1 MNFKLSLIKSSKMK
15 TTNVMLTDLTQRE
28 MLEVNGGGKITIIL
42 KYGKILLREA
52 AIQLGL
58 DWLEKKLSD

>member
-1 MNFKLSLIKSSKMK
+1 MK

-28 MLEVNGGGKITIIL
+28 MLEVNGAGKITIIL

-52 AIQLGL
+52 AIQLGF

>member
-1 MNFKLSLIKSSKMK
+1 MK

-28 MLEVNGGGKITIIL
+28 MLEVNGDGKITLIL
-42 KYGKILLREA
+42 KCGKILLREA

>member
-1 MNFKLSLIKSSKMK
+1 MK

-52 AIQLGL
+52 AIQLGFDNCSVPFAKCL
-58 DWLEKKLSD
+58 TETL

>member
-1 MNFKLSLIKSSKMK
+1 MK

-28 MLEVNGGGKITIIL
+28 MLEVNGGGKITLIL
-42 KYGKILLREA
+42 KCGKILLREA

-58 DWLEKKLSD
+58 DWLEKKLSV

>member
-1 MNFKLSLIKSSKMK
+1 MIVADFRVKMK

>member
-1 MNFKLSLIKSSKMK
+1 MESNIEVVKMK

-28 MLEVNGGGKITIIL
+28 MLEVNGGGKITLIL
-42 KYGKILLREA
+42 KCGKILLREA

>member
-1 MNFKLSLIKSSKMK
+1 MK
-15 TTNVMLTDLTQRE
+15 TTNVRLADLTQRE